1 MERQL
6 NFLENEIMKEDITIA
21 DVYDFPPALQPREI
35 IDLQATLHKLEGELK
50 EANSNYELLKQNML
64 ELTELSYV
72 LKQTQGIT
80 DSVSQINGH
89 MMRNWWQ

>member
-6 NFLENEIMKEDITIA
+6 NFLENEIKKEDIII
-21 DVYDFPPALQPREI
+21 DDIYDFPPALQPREI

-50 EANSNYELLKQNML
+50 EANSNYEILKQNLL

-72 LKQTQGIT
+72 LKQTQGIM
-80 DSVSQINGH
+80 DSVSHI
-89 MMRNWWQ
+89 MVT